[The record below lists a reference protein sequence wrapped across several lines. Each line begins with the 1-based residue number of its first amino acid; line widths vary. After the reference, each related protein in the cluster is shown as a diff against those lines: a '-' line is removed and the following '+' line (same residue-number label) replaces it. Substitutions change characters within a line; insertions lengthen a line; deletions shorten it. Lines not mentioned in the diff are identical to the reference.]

1 MNKKF
6 NQNLFIKELSK
17 SITDIIYESIGT
29 LQLNNDESKLINQ
42 IYDDINN
49 KRYNKLNILD
59 YNDIPQIQDE
69 TDVYSLKYNI

>member
-1 MNKKF
+1 MLLTNFYYKYYKIIFNNMNKKF
-6 NQNLFIKELSK
+6 NENLFIKELSK

-49 KRYNKLNILD
+49 K
-59 YNDIPQIQDE
+59 DII
-69 TDVYSLKYNI
+69 S